1 MDIFTIVAVGI
12 IAAVLAV
19 ILKRENPSA
28 ALMVSIAASVLIFV
42 MILPELAT
50 VVNLIRRLS
59 QFVDLGAGHV
69 TTVLKIIGIAYAAEF
84 GSQICADAGEG
95 AIASKIEL
103 GGKVLIMAVSA
114 PIIVSLVDQLFFIIP

>member
-1 MDIFTIVAVGI
+1 MDIFTIATVGI

>member
-1 MDIFTIVAVGI
+1 VNIFTIVTVGI

-19 ILKRENPSA
+19 ILKREHPSA
-28 ALMVSIAASVLIFV
+28 ALMVSIAASVLIFI
-42 MILPELAT
+42 MIIPELAS
-50 VVNLIRRLS
+50 VINLIRRLS
-59 QFVDLGAGHV
+59 TFIDLGAGHV

-84 GSQICADAGEG
+84 GSQICVDAGES

-114 PIIVSLVDQLFFIIP
+114 PIIISLVDQLFIII

>member
-1 MDIFTIVAVGI
+1 MDIFTIATVGI

-19 ILKRENPSA
+19 ILKRENPST
-28 ALMVSIAASVLIFV
+28 ALMVSIATSVLIFV